1 LEKTI
6 VMFTGVP
13 GSGKTT
19 VLDVMDKRLSHH
31 IRPAVIGEYGFVQE
45 WAGLPENRRFLQ
57 VPPPSFVLELY
68 GYRPMS
74 THVAERLAQSI
85 ENTFKIGFEMVM
97 FETAR
102 GVGDPLVTYADFVT
116 DIYRNLSRENR
127 TARLV
132 NYEVL
137 ADANDIARRMA
148 TRFEEDP
155 TATPPGVEK
164 RYLSAEGFP
173 LVYSTQ
179 DLRRL
184 PEDIPIV
191 INESLQN
198 GHTKEGIES
207 MVDLEIFPRFQE
219 RLQFMVA
226 QESGSFG
233 GRRETR

>member
-1 LEKTI
+1 
-6 VMFTGVP
+6 MFTGVP

-19 VLDVMDKRLSHH
+19 VLDVMDKRLTHQFD
-31 IRPAVIGEYGFVQE
+31 RPAVIGEYGFVQE
-45 WAGLPENRRFLQ
+45 WAGFAENRRFLH
-57 VPPPSFVLELY
+57 VPPPSFVFKLY

-74 THVAERLAQSI
+74 AYVAERLAQSI
-85 ENTFKIGFEMVM
+85 ENTFKIGHEMVM

-102 GVGDPLVTYADFVT
+102 GVGDPLVTYADFVS

-127 TARLV
+127 HAHLV

-137 ADANDIARRMA
+137 ADANDIARRMEK
-148 TRFEEDP
+148 RFGEDP

-164 RYLSAEGFP
+164 RYLTSEGFP

-184 PEDIPIV
+184 PESIPIV
-191 INESLQN
+191 INETMHN
-198 GHTKEGIES
+198 GHSKEGIEA
-207 MVDLEIFPRFQE
+207 MVDLEIFPKFQE
-219 RLQFMVA
+219 RLQFMIA
-226 QESGSFG
+226 QEGGSIG